1 VQAALLTGNQ
11 STRTAIR
18 RPAPISARRERARR
32 HVVRVVLLIY
42 LLLIFE
48 GSLRKWVLPQLSQYI
63 FFIRDPF
70 VLYAYLFATIHH
82 LWPRR
87 SPYLT
92 ASIVI
97 SVVGFLI
104 GIIALMI
111 SGNGGA
117 GALLAV
123 YGWRNY
129 FLYAPLAFLIGAT
142 FSLADIERVC
152 RWTLLLSLPIG
163 LLMAAQFFAPLNSPL
178 NIGIAS
184 DEALQFVGL
193 TVTSEHTRPM
203 GPFSS
208 GAGPNQFTAS
218 AFAMLLAFLI
228 MPARQRGVGPWIL
241 PLAAA
246 GIALCVAMS
255 GSRGAVSQCALIGVF
270 AMVLGVVGR
279 TAAVRRKA
287 IALPLVVVGAFVAI
301 APFAFPAA
309 IEAFAERWTL
319 AASAEQQV
327 FQLGFLGR
335 ALYTFVDFLRLFSD
349 TPLLGYGLGSG
360 GNASITLQLGPAVW
374 AESDWARHIV
384 DLGPVFGSVFILFR
398 IVLAAWLGVVAF
410 RATRRGVGPLPF
422 LLYAY
427 TGYVLLAGQ
436 VTGQGAVNGYAW
448 LFMGFT
454 LAAAAARPAPGKRSV
469 RDQRVDPPARHGA
482 RRNSRPPRSSAA
494 VE

>member
-1 VQAALLTGNQ
+1 M
-11 STRTAIR
+11 R
-18 RPAPISARRERARR
+18 RPEPISARRERARR
-32 HVVRVVLLIY
+32 HVVGVILLIY

-63 FFIRDPF
+63 FFVRDPF
-70 VLYAYLFATIHH
+70 VLYVYLFATVHH

-87 SPYLT
+87 SPFLT
-92 ASIVI
+92 ASIIVSAI
-97 SVVGFLI
+97 GFLI

-117 GALLAV
+117 GVLLAI

-142 FSLADIERVC
+142 FSLADVERVC
-152 RWTLLLSLPIG
+152 RWTLLLSVPIG

-178 NIGIAS
+178 NVGIAS

-208 GAGPNQFTAS
+208 GAGQNQFTAS

-228 MPARQRGVGPWIL
+228 TPVRQRGVALWIL
-241 PLAAA
+241 PLSAA
-246 GIALCVAMS
+246 GIAVCVAMS
-255 GSRGAVSQCALIGVF
+255 GSRGAVSQCALIGAL
-270 AMVLGVVGR
+270 AMVLGVAGK
-279 TAAVRRKA
+279 TAAVRGKA
-287 IALPLVVVGAFVAI
+287 VALPLMVVGAFVVI

-309 IEAFAERWTL
+309 LEAFAERWML
-319 AASAEQQV
+319 AASAEQQA
-327 FQLGFLGR
+327 FQYGFLGR
-335 ALYTFVDFLRLFSD
+335 ALYTFVDFFRLFSD

-374 AESDWARHIV
+374 AESDWARHLV
-384 DLGPVFGSVFILFR
+384 DLGPVFGSAFIVFR
-398 IVLAAWLGVVAF
+398 IVLAIWLGIVAL
-410 RATRRGVGPLPF
+410 RATRRGARPLPF

-427 TGYVLLAGQ
+427 TGYVVLAGQ

-448 LFMGFT
+448 LFVGFT
-454 LAAAAARPAPGKRSV
+454 LAAAAARPALAKRSV
-469 RDQRVDPPARHGA
+469 HQRVNPSARHGA
-482 RRNSRPPRSSAA
+482 RRGLGPRRAKA